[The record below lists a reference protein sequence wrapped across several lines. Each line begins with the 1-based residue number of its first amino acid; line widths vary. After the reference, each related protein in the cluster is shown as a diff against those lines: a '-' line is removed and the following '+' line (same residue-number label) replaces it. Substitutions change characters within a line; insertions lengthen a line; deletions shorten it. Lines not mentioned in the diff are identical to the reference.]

1 MEIGFHFDCAVV
13 LDVGLHIEE
22 LINRHIAF
30 DEYFQFCSVFI
41 EDYSIYELRVDLNTS
56 NNCGDV
62 VVVIFDD
69 DEHVISPD
77 EVIDSTNDRRSSG

>member
-41 EDYSIYELRVDLNTS
+41 EDYPIYELRVDLNTS